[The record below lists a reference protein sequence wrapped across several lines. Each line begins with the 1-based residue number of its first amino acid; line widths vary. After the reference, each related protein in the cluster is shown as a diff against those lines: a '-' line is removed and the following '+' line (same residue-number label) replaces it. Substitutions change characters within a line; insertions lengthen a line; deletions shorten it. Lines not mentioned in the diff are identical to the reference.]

1 MKKYNVT
8 VNGTTYEVV
17 VEETG
22 SAAAAPAAVSAPAP
36 APAPAAPAPAAAPA
50 APAPAPAAAAPAP
63 AAPAGS
69 QGSVKVTAPMPGT
82 ILKMNVKVGDTV
94 EPNGLVCILEA
105 MKMENEIFSEQG
117 GKVISV
123 NAPAGTSVQSGD
135 VIVTL
140 G

>member
-36 APAPAAPAPAAAPA
+36 APAAPAPAAATA
-50 APAPAPAAAAPAP
+50 APAPAAAAPAP

>member
-1 MKKYNVT
+1 MAKYVVT
-8 VNGTTYEVV
+8 LNGKNYEVE
-17 VEETG
+17 VEKNTAKITNTT
-22 SAAAAPAAVSAPAP
+22 AAAAPAAPAP
-36 APAPAAPAPAAAPA
+36 KA

>member
-1 MKKYNVT
+1 MKRYNVT

-36 APAPAAPAPAAAPA
+36 APAAPAPAPAAT
-50 APAPAPAAAAPAP
+50 PAPAAAAPAP
-63 AAPAGS
+63 APAVAPAGS

-82 ILKMNVKVGDTV
+82 ILKMNVNVGDTV

>member
-1 MKKYNVT
+1 MKQYNVT

-36 APAPAAPAPAAAPA
+36 APAAPAPAAAPA

-63 AAPAGS
+63 ADPAGS

>member
-36 APAPAAPAPAAAPA
+36 APAAPAPAAAPA

-69 QGSVKVTAPMPGT
+69 RGSVKVTAPMPGT

>member
-36 APAPAAPAPAAAPA
+36 APAPAAPAPTAAPA